1 MVYFSRVKFRNL
13 PIIQVLKTIYG
24 VNHSKALL
32 ICRLNC
38 VTPSV
43 KFGKLPIRFIE
54 DIEFFMS
61 KRMKVDRELR
71 QRHNLY
77 LNELRENRTFKSFRK
92 NLGLPSN
99 GQRSK
104 TNARTAKK
112 FGKKFRLQNVKQSG
126 GKLKAG
132 NLKKKSK

>member
-1 MVYFSRVKFRNL
+1 MVYFSRTRFKNL

-24 VNHSKALL
+24 VNYSKALL

-77 LNELRENRTFKSFRK
+77 LNELRENKTFKSFRK

-104 TNARTAKK
+104 TNAKTAKK
-112 FGKKFRLQNVKQSG
+112 FGKKFRLQNTKQSAI
-126 GKLKAG
+126 KSKVG
-132 NLKKKSK
+132 NLKKKK